1 MAAAALKSLAENNP
15 PSRNARARKA
25 HHVVSTSP
33 PPPSSSTSNGH
44 HQAALPRD
52 AGSACG
58 NSSSTSHLG
67 SGSSAVNG
75 KGRPQALGEVSTT
88 SSSSLHKGHSPVS
101 HLTND
106 TLSFWHYA
114 IIAGLVYISHAT
126 YPGSGLAIGEAG
138 MSLWHVWYFGW
149 ITALSTGLGT
159 LPFAVVTEM
168 NKWWLGVS
176 NACAAGMMLAASS
189 SLVYEG
195 MALDDSAYVLHHGPC
210 LVPQA
215 VRVLL
220 GLLGGLLFIVST
232 KRLLDQHEDVKVAG
246 LDGLEARKV
255 LLLIFVMT
263 LHSFTEG
270 VGIGVSFGGD
280 KGAKLGVFISLTLAV
295 HNVPE
300 GLAVALVLVPKGVNK
315 WKTAL
320 WSIFT
325 SLPQPLMAVPAYC
338 FVESFIPFL
347 PVGLGFAAGAMLWV
361 AIFELLADAV
371 EDTASMLVTGGV
383 GALSFAAMMAV
394 QVYLKEEA

>member
-1 MAAAALKSLAENNP
+1 M
-15 PSRNARARKA
+15 
-25 HHVVSTSP
+25 T
-33 PPPSSSTSNGH
+33 
-44 HQAALPRD
+44 
-52 AGSACG
+52 
-58 NSSSTSHLG
+58 
-67 SGSSAVNG
+67 
-75 KGRPQALGEVSTT
+75 
-88 SSSSLHKGHSPVS
+88 
-101 HLTND
+101 
-106 TLSFWHYA
+106 
-114 IIAGLVYISHAT
+114 
-126 YPGSGLAIGEAG
+126 
-138 MSLWHVWYFGW
+138 LWHVWYFGW

-159 LPFAVVTEM
+159 LPFVVVSEM

-176 NACAAGMMLAASS
+176 NACAAGMMLAAST

-195 MALDDSAYVLHHGPC
+195 IVLDDSSHVLRHGAC
-210 LVPQA
+210 WIPQSL
-215 VRVLL
+215 RVLL

-232 KRLLDQHEDVKVAG
+232 KKLLDQHEDVKVAG

-295 HNVPE
+295 HNIPE

-320 WSIFT
+320 WSVFT
-325 SLPQPLMAVPAYC
+325 SIPQPLMAVPAYC

-361 AIFELLADAV
+361 AVFELLIDAL
-371 EDTASMLVTGGV
+371 EDTGSRKVTALVGL
-383 GALSFAAMMAV
+383 LSFGVMMAV
-394 QVYLKEEA
+394 QMCLKED